1 MNDDASHH
9 RRILAICT
17 EAVFYGESVSSDY
30 QEAVR
35 TAAAVL
41 EAGAQRLQVAT
52 ALLTEPAMQDL
63 PIELAAA
70 LVASYDQLDAALVR
84 LLVTLSDQLNPT
96 PPDVESA
103 PLRIACGTSGRGW
116 P

>member
-1 MNDDASHH
+1 M
-9 RRILAICT
+9 
-17 EAVFYGESVSSDY
+17 VFYGESVSSDY

-52 ALLTEPAMQDL
+52 ALLTEPSMQQDL
-63 PIELAAA
+63 PVELAAA
-70 LVASYDQLDAALVR
+70 LVASYDQLDAALGR
-84 LLVTLSDQLNPT
+84 LLVTLSDEMNHT
-96 PPDVESA
+96 PPDAGSP
-103 PLRIACGTSGRGW
+103 PLRITCGTSGRGW